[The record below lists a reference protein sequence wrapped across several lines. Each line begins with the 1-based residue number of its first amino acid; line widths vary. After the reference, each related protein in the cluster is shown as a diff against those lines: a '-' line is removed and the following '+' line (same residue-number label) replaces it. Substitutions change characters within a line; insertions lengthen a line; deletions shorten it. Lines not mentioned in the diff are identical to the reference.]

1 MAKYKT
7 FAEVLEAFTGRA
19 PNPERNKL
27 TDEERRKFDELEKKL
42 AKLSPEERKK
52 LVTPKPGDIE
62 DFII

>member
-7 FAEVLEAFTGRA
+7 FAEVLEAFTGNHVA
-19 PNPERNKL
+19 PEELKL
-27 TDEERRKFDELEKKL
+27 TDEDRRKFDELEKKL
-42 AKLSPEERKK
+42 AKLSPEELKK